1 MTLRRHNWQARAGL
15 ERYSAQQIEGKD
27 QTMLF
32 VRILAGLALAGAM
45 ALPATAQSLVL
56 KGAEG
61 QSRTLSLTELAA
73 MPHQTV
79 TMTDHGH
86 TRSYSG
92 VPVSALIALV
102 GAPQGE
108 ALHGK
113 AIDDLV
119 VVSAAD
125 GYRVV
130 LALAETDPAMRSEQV
145 IVADRAEGAPLDAHE
160 GPLRLIVEG
169 DKRPARSAREVQS
182 IEVRL
187 LP

>member
-1 MTLRRHNWQARAGL
+1 MVFG
-15 ERYSAQQIEGKD
+15 
-27 QTMLF
+27 
-32 VRILAGLALAGAM
+32 RILAGVTLAAAM
-45 ALPATAQSLVL
+45 ALPAAAQSLVL
-56 KGAEG
+56 KGPEG
-61 QSRTLSLTELAA
+61 QSRTLSPAELAA
-73 MPHQTV
+73 MQQQTV

-86 TRSYSG
+86 THSYSG
-92 VPVSALIALV
+92 VPVSALIVLV

-113 AIDDLV
+113 AIADLV

-130 LALAETDPAMRSEQV
+130 LALAEIDPAMRAEHV
-145 IVADRAEGAPLDAHE
+145 IVADRADGARLDAHE
-160 GPLRLIVEG
+160 GPFRLIVEG

-182 IEVRL
+182 IEVRT

>member
-1 MTLRRHNWQARAGL
+1 M
-15 ERYSAQQIEGKD
+15 
-27 QTMLF
+27 MVF
-32 VRILAGLALAGAM
+32 VRILAGLAFACAL
-45 ALPATAQSLVL
+45 ALPAAAQSLVL
-56 KGAEG
+56 KGPAG
-61 QSRTLSLTELAA
+61 QSRTLPLAELAA

-92 VPVSALIALV
+92 VPVSALLALV

-113 AIDDLV
+113 AISDLV

-125 GYRVV
+125 GYRVL
-130 LALAETDPAMRSEQV
+130 LALAETDPVMRSEQV
-145 IVADRAEGAPLDAHE
+145 IVADQADGAPLDAHE

-182 IEVRL
+182 IKVRI

>member
-1 MTLRRHNWQARAGL
+1 MVFIRMIAG
-15 ERYSAQQIEGKD
+15 
-27 QTMLF
+27 M
-32 VRILAGLALAGAM
+32 ALAGAM
-45 ALPATAQSLVL
+45 ALPAAAQSLTL
-56 KGAEG
+56 KGPEG
-61 QSRTLSLTELAA
+61 QSRALSLAELAA
-73 MPHQTV
+73 MPHQSV
-79 TMTDHGH
+79 TMTEHGRTH
-86 TRSYSG
+86 SYSG
-92 VPVSALIALV
+92 VPVSALTALV

-113 AIDDLV
+113 AIADLI

-130 LALAETDPAMRSEQV
+130 LALAETDPAMRAEHV
-145 IVADRAEGAPLDAHE
+145 IVADRADGAPLDAHE

-182 IEVRL
+182 IEVRT